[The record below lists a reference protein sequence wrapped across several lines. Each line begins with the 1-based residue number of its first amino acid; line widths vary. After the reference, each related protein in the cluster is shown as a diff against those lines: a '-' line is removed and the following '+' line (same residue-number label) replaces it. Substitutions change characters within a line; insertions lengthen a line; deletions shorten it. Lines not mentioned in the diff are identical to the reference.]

1 MLPLEIIAS
10 FIDPKSR
17 EREMKLEIQDLQQSY
32 LMLECLYRKLV
43 NQEPSSK
50 KKKDQ
55 QKEQEVLSLHPY
67 LAKRDSQLKRLYAQR
82 ARAVINGSASQ
93 DQIKR
98 EIDSLKSEM
107 QQYVDTRKL
116 DLKV

>member
-1 MLPLEIIAS
+1 MNSIYESAEDIDAV
-10 FIDPKSR
+10 IDPAVDSKY
-17 EREMKLEIQDLQQSY
+17 I
-32 LMLECLYRKLV
+32 
-43 NQEPSSK
+43 QEPSSQ